1 MMPSDDA
8 ARWEALIERE
18 AEGEKLSADER
29 AFVEH
34 YAAAH
39 PEAKSELDILRGLG
53 GALAAAP
60 RGEAAGDRELIAQ
73 VFAQGQ
79 DLKRARFRRAAFASG
94 LALAA
99 GLALWFARP
108 SVQPIPQARPTLA
121 APAAVKA
128 VLAVV
133 TPGVTLDGN
142 GVAAGSAVRS
152 GQKLETRAAGACLRL
167 DRDVRACLAPGSV
180 ARIESLQD
188 DVVISLESGALAA
201 DLGVQPAGTSF
212 SVQNGSRLVR
222 AIGTRFGLQIAA
234 SSAVLSVL
242 SGTVEVR
249 GDGASYRVSAPGRT
263 ELGSHRIDQLSPDA
277 QRATERVLALVLPS
291 AAAPEEAPPPESE
304 PGAAPGRV
312 SPGAP
317 APSASAE
324 SAGELL
330 SRAREQRASGSM
342 KDAAKAYRRLIGEHP
357 GSAEAHTA
365 RVALGQ
371 LELSSLSNAAA
382 ALAQF
387 TEYLRRGGPLEQE
400 ARYGQVRALAALGRA
415 AEERRAIEAFLAKYP
430 KAMQSAALKDRLKT
444 LGGAGATLER

>member
-18 AEGEKLSADER
+18 AEGETLSADEQ

-39 PEAKSELDILRGLG
+39 PEAKRELEILRGLEG
-53 GALAAAP
+53 VLAAAP
-60 RGEAAGDRELIAQ
+60 RGEAPADHELIAK

-79 DLKRARFRRAAFASG
+79 ALQRGRFRRAVAASG
-94 LALAA
+94 LVLAA
-99 GLALWFARP
+99 GLALWLARP
-108 SVQPIPQARPTLA
+108 KADPVPQARPTLA
-121 APAAVKA
+121 APAPVKA

-133 TPGVTLDGN
+133 TPGVTVDGS
-142 GVAAGSAVRS
+142 GVAAGSVVRS
-152 GQKLETRAAGACLRL
+152 GQKVETRAAGACLRL

-180 ARIESLQD
+180 ARIASLEN

-212 SVQNGSRLVR
+212 SVQNGSRVVR
-222 AIGTRFGLQIAA
+222 AVGTRFGLEIAAA
-234 SSAVLSVL
+234 SSVLNVL

-263 ELGSHRIDQLSPDA
+263 ELGSHRIDALSRDA
-277 QRATERVLALVLPS
+277 EQATERVLSLLLPS
-291 AAAPEEAPPPESE
+291 VAAPEPAAPSSE
-304 PGAAPGRV
+304 PGVTPGRA
-312 SPGAP
+312 SPSAP
-317 APSASAE
+317 SPSASAE

-330 SRAREQRASGSM
+330 ARAREQRASGSM

-371 LELSSLSNAAA
+371 LELSALSNPAG

-400 ARYGQVRALAALGRA
+400 ARYGQVRALAALGRS
-415 AEERRAIEAFLAKYP
+415 AEEKRAIEAFLAKHP
-430 KAMQSAALKDRLKT
+430 KAMQSAALKERLKT